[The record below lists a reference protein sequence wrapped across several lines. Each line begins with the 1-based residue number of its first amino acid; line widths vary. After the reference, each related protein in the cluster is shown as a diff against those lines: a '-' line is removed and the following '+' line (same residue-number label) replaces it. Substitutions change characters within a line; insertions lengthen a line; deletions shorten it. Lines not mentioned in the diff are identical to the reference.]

1 MLNQKVQ
8 NVELN
13 IVDPSHVSLKQRVE
27 EKKGSGGTLKLWC
40 FAFISPCC
48 HTVKATFLS
57 HQLVTE
63 CHIGNEWYHLM
74 QAEKKRNLI
83 VPDKTIYHVAVC
95 F

>member
-13 IVDPSHVSLKQRVE
+13 IVDPSHVSLKQRIE
-27 EKKGSGGTLKLWC
+27 EKGG
-40 FAFISPCC
+40 
-48 HTVKATFLS
+48 
-57 HQLVTE
+57 
-63 CHIGNEWYHLM
+63 GNICLE
-74 QAEKKRNLI
+74 I